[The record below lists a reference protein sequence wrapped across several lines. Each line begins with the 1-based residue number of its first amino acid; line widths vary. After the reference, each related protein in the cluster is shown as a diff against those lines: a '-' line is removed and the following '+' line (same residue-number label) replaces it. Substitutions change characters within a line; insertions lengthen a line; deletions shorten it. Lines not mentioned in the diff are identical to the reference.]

1 MKYQALNLTPE
12 SRWHV
17 PFQDTGSWRT
27 GIYRPE
33 FNSSDEIKVL
43 EKHTCPELFVCMKG
57 RMGLLIK
64 DGSREELVEMEPNQ
78 AIFVTGSHNGFA
90 IDPEG
95 FFLVVERT
103 SFSTEYIDRITGTV
117 IERVT
122 VQS

>member
-1 MKYQALNLTPE
+1 MKNKSLNLAPE

-17 PFQDTGSWRT
+17 PFQDPGSWRT

-33 FNSSDEIKVL
+33 FSSPDEIKVL
-43 EKHTCPELFVCMKG
+43 ERHTCPELFVCMKG

-64 DGSREELVEMEPNQ
+64 GESGEEIIEIEPDQ

-103 SFSTEYIDRITGTV
+103 SFSTEYKDRKTGAL
-117 IERVT
+117 IETVT
-122 VQS
+122 VGS